1 MECSDTQI
9 QQRRIGMLFNT
20 PLPRYT
26 PSNPYI
32 DNTGMP
38 TGITQEQL
46 NMRRKVE
53 ILKYNK
59 QNTQT
64 NRPTRA
70 RTFAQRMTGRYN
82 IQQGTDLNGILCPTD
97 SSIRVLSTSANIPG
111 PPIEL
116 WEDKNVPLYNY
127 VKNVN
132 GYGDQIYSVFNEYTF
147 KPHFNVELQRNNTEI
162 GMLYIDKDIETNYTT
177 FNYKIPIS
185 LYISGTNIDIGNAN
199 KTFEYTGLNS
209 LITTVGMFYNDT
221 QIAQPI
227 TYNVKKEFLN
237 NISFSFPPDSNI
249 LENVL
254 VPGTF
259 DFIASVYIGYIDM
272 QNILLTTEPGYVYTV
287 QHKINSNKITT
298 TNSTNSLDTL
308 NISFNIICN
317 IEQSIKIENHCIIN
331 TTIPSPFQQIS
342 FSKA

>member
-1 MECSDTQI
+1 MECSTEQKE
-9 QQRRIGMLFNT
+9 QRRIGMLFNT

-32 DNTGMP
+32 DNLGMS

-64 NRPTRA
+64 NRPTRSL
-70 RTFAQRMTGRYN
+70 TFAQRMTGRYN
-82 IQQGTDLNGILCPTD
+82 IQQGTDLNGVLCPAD

-116 WEDKNVPLYNY
+116 WEDSSVPLYNY

-132 GYGDQIYSVFNEYTF
+132 GYGDQIYSVFNEFTF
-147 KPHFNVELQRNNTEI
+147 KPHLNVELQRNNTEI
-162 GMLYIDKDIETNYTT
+162 GMLYIDKDIESNYTT
-177 FNYKIPIS
+177 FNYKLPIS

-199 KTFEYTGLNS
+199 KTFQYTGLNS
-209 LITTVGMFYNDT
+209 LITIIGMFYNNT

-237 NISFSFPPDSNI
+237 DISFSLPENI
-249 LENVL
+249 YENVL

-287 QHKINSNKITT
+287 QHKINSNTITVSNIT
-298 TNSTNSLDTL
+298 DTLDTL
-308 NISFNIICN
+308 NISINILCN
-317 IEQSIKIENHCIIN
+317 IEQFIKIENNCIIN
-331 TTIPSPFQQIS
+331 TTLPSPFQQIS
-342 FSKA
+342 FSKS